1 MRLEVPFSLEP
12 MEAESVDEL
21 PPAGKG
27 WQYEPKVDGFR
38 CIIFRNGDQV
48 HLQSRRQKPL
58 ERYFP
63 EVAAAAKTIEPTKF
77 VLDGEL
83 VIPGQPFDALQL
95 RLHPAASRIRKLAAE
110 IPAQFVA
117 FDLLADQN
125 GRSLLLCKFAER
137 RTALEV
143 MYRPLRGHPTFLLS
157 KATRSPVTARTWLSQ
172 VGRGLDGIVAKQTD
186 LPYRPGERVMQKFKL
201 WRTVDCV
208 VGGIYY
214 RSGTEAVEYLLLGLY
229 DEDGLLHYV
238 GRCAIGKAN
247 GMEVADRL
255 APLRG
260 GSGFTGRMPGG
271 VSRWSS
277 REREP
282 VLLQPKLVVEAE
294 ADHIEN
300 GRFRHGSRL
309 LRWRDD
315 KAPETCRMDQVLPR
329 PRRS

>member
-1 MRLEVPFSLEP
+1 MSLEVPLTLEP
-12 MEAESVDEL
+12 MEAEAVDTL
-21 PPAGKG
+21 PPASTG

-38 CIIFRNGDQV
+38 CIIFRDGDQV

-58 ERYFP
+58 KRYFP
-63 EVAAAAKTIEPTKF
+63 EVAEAARTLEPARF

-110 IPAQFVA
+110 IPTQFVA
-117 FDLLADQN
+117 FDLLADEN
-125 GRSLLLCKFAER
+125 GHSLLQRHFGER
-137 RTALEV
+137 RAALEA
-143 MYRPLRGHPTFLLS
+143 MFRPLGRHPTFLLS
-157 KATRSPVTARTWLSQ
+157 KATHSPVTARTWLSK
-172 VGRGLDGIVAKQTD
+172 VGRGLDGIVAKRLD
-186 LPYRPGERVMQKFKL
+186 LPYRPGERMMQKFKL

-214 RSGTEAVEYLLLGLY
+214 RAGTKAVEFLLLGLY
-229 DEDGLLHYV
+229 GEDGLLHYV
-238 GRCAIGKAN
+238 GRCGIGKAN
-247 GMEVADRL
+247 GREVADLL
-255 APLRG
+255 APLMG
-260 GSGFTGRMPGG
+260 GSGFTGRAPGG
-271 VSRWSS
+271 VSRWSG

-282 VLLQPKLVVEAE
+282 VLLQPKLVVEVE

-315 KAPETCRMDQVLPR
+315 KPPSACLMDQVLPHR
-329 PRRS
+329 